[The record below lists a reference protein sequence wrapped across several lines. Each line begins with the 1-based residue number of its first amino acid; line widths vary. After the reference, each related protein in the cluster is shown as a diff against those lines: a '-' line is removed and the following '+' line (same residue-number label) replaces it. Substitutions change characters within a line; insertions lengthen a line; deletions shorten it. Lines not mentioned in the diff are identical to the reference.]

1 MNNTSK
7 TFEELKENMIKE
19 NEDEPELDET
29 NKENFNGSFK
39 IIYNEEANID
49 DFNQL

>member
-1 MNNTSK
+1 
-7 TFEELKENMIKE
+7 MIKE

-49 DFNQL
+49 DFNQLQLETATTIKK